1 MHLEMIAIRTRLS
14 LPYIAMTLTLLV
26 LGFLVVVQLRASRN
40 IASQA
45 PVPTRNVYALATL
58 LRQEREARKALE
70 EQVTALRKQ
79 LSSYERAAS
88 EGRSLAEAMGKEL
101 ESLRIALGL
110 KAMRGPGLIVR
121 VADPKEQPKG
131 GNPVVVTYQ
140 DLVAV
145 INELWAAG
153 AEAIAV
159 NDQRITATTGLS
171 QVGGTV
177 VVNLQRLHGPFS
189 IAAIGDPG
197 TLDGALNIRG
207 GLIEGLRALG
217 LTITIQ
223 RRDNI
228 TVSPYRGSIT
238 FEIAK
243 PAE

>member
-1 MHLEMIAIRTRLS
+1 MRPRLS
-14 LPYIAMTLTLLV
+14 LPYLTMTLTLLV
-26 LGFLVVVQLRASRN
+26 LGFLVVTQLRASRT
-40 IASQA
+40 ITSQT

-58 LRQEREARKALE
+58 LREEREARKALE
-70 EQVTALRKQ
+70 EQVTSLRKR
-79 LSSYERAAS
+79 LEDYERRSS

-101 ESLRIALGL
+101 ETLRIALGL

-121 VADPKEQPKG
+121 LADPKEQPKG
-131 GNPVVVTYQ
+131 GNPVVVNYQ

-153 AEAIAV
+153 AEAIAL

-177 VVNLQRLHGPFS
+177 VVNLQRLQGPFA
-189 IAAIGDPG
+189 IAAIGDPE
-197 TLDGALNIRG
+197 TLEGALNIRG

-217 LTITIQ
+217 LTITMQ

-228 TVSPYRGSIT
+228 AVPPYKGSIN
-238 FEIAK
+238 FEFAK